1 MPAPS
6 APAPAPH
13 PDERQFLQALT
24 SDPEQ
29 RVIASVVSRL
39 ASWRRADRAHPWVR
53 RWGVPVFC
61 LAVGSDA
68 YANPHNVSDPQLP
81 IVLAFCIPLLWRER
95 RPLLV
100 FALTTAVS
108 IVSLPLGVLTGAEFA
123 RVVALF
129 NVGRHCSPRQL
140 AAATGVTLVQ
150 LVAWAYFF
158 WRGRQLEY
166 VTRPEPVTLMVMVAM
181 AAFAAL
187 GLLLRLAYAYIDA
200 LKKQRD
206 QQARLATAQERTRVS
221 REMHDILGH
230 TLAVIVGLADGAA
243 ALAEAKPERGA
254 QTLRLI
260 GVSGRDALAELRRL
274 LAVIGDDHDDHDGRD
289 GSHGVPL
296 APQPGLADLDAL
308 LDRVRA
314 AGPTVAL
321 HAHGDLT
328 GLAPGLQLSV
338 YRIVQE
344 ALTNT
349 VKYAVHDTSVHVSIA
364 VDPDTV
370 RLTVEDTGPPRS
382 PRARRG
388 PTGGGRGLVGMRE
401 RAALYRGEVTAGPN
415 PHGGWTVHAVLHV
428 LAPSS
433 TATTTGENPWEPTHA
448 QLWPES

>member
-1 MPAPS
+1 MTAPS
-6 APAPAPH
+6 APVPAPR

-29 RVIASVVSRL
+29 RVIGSVVSRL
-39 ASWRRADRAHPWVR
+39 ASWRRADRARPWVR

-61 LAVGSDA
+61 FAGGSDA
-68 YANPHNVSDPQLP
+68 YLNPHNVGNPQLP
-81 IVLAFCIPLLWRER
+81 LVLAFCIPLLWRER
-95 RPLLV
+95 RPMLV

-108 IVSLPLGVLTGAEFA
+108 VVSLSLGVLTGAEFA

-129 NVGRHCSPRQL
+129 NVGRHCTPRQL
-140 AAATGVTLVQ
+140 AVATGVTLVQ

-158 WRGRQLEY
+158 WRGQQLEY
-166 VTRPEPVTLMVMVAM
+166 VTRPEPVTLMVMVAVV
-181 AAFAAL
+181 AFAAL

-206 QQARLATAQERTRVS
+206 QQARLATAQERARVS

-243 ALAEAKPERGA
+243 ALTESKPERGA
-254 QTLRLI
+254 QTLRI
-260 GVSGRDALAELRRL
+260 ISASGRDALAELRRL
-274 LAVIGDDHDDHDGRD
+274 LAVIGDDRECQGRSHD
-289 GSHGVPL
+289 VPL
-296 APQPGLADLDAL
+296 APQPSLADLDAL

-321 HAHGDLT
+321 HAHDDLT
-328 GLAPGLQLSV
+328 GLAPGLQLSA
-338 YRIVQE
+338 YRVIQE

-349 VKYAVHDTSVHVSIA
+349 VKYAASDTSVHVSIA
-364 VDPDTV
+364 ANPDTV
-370 RLTVEDTGPPRS
+370 RLTVEDTGPPRT

-388 PTGGGRGLVGMRE
+388 RTGSGRGLVGMRE

-415 PHGGWTVHAVLHV
+415 PHGGWTVHATLI
-428 LAPSS
+428 P
-433 TATTTGENPWEPTHA
+433 NPPVNSLEKDPA
-448 QLWPES
+448 

>member
-29 RVIASVVSRL
+29 RVIASVVTRL
-39 ASWRRADRAHPWVR
+39 ASWRRADRARPWVR

-68 YANPHNVSDPQLP
+68 YANPHNISDPQLP
-81 IVLAFCIPLLWRER
+81 IVLAFCVPLLWRER

-100 FALTTAVS
+100 FALTTTVS
-108 IVSLPLGVLTGAEFA
+108 IVSLPLGVLTGAESA

-129 NVGRHCSPRQL
+129 NVGRHCTPRQL
-140 AAATGVTLVQ
+140 AVATGITLVQ

-206 QQARLATAQERTRVS
+206 QQARLATAQERARVS

-274 LAVIGDDHDDHDGRD
+274 LAVIGDDHDGRD
-289 GSHGVPL
+289 GAHGVPL

-314 AGPTVAL
+314 AGPTVVL

-364 VDPDTV
+364 ADPDPDTV
-370 RLTVEDTGPPRS
+370 RLTVEDTGPPRT

-401 RAALYRGEVTAGPN
+401 RAALYRGEVTASPN

>member
-39 ASWRRADRAHPWVR
+39 ASWRRADRARPWVR

-129 NVGRHCSPRQL
+129 NVGRHCTPRRL

-166 VTRPEPVTLMVMVAM
+166 VTRPEPVTLMVMVAV

-206 QQARLATAQERTRVS
+206 QQARLATVQERARVS

-274 LAVIGDDHDDHDGRD
+274 LAVIGDETDRPHDA
-289 GSHGVPL
+289 PL

-321 HAHGDLT
+321 HTHGDLT

-338 YRIVQE
+338 YRIIQE

-349 VKYAVHDTSVHVSIA
+349 VKYAAYDTSVHVSLTA
-364 VDPDTV
+364 DPDTV
-370 RLTVEDTGPPRS
+370 RLTVEDTGPPRT
-382 PRARRG
+382 PRGRRG

-415 PHGGWTVHAVLHV
+415 PHGGWTVHAL
-428 LAPSS
+428 LIPSPS
-433 TATTTGENPWEPTHA
+433 VNSLEKRPA
-448 QLWPES
+448 